1 LGVVTG
7 ANLISRRPTAGVL
20 MKTETPL
27 TVSSAG
33 GVSFIRRLAV

>member
-1 LGVVTG
+1 
-7 ANLISRRPTAGVL
+7 VL
-20 MKTETPL
+20 LKTETPL